1 MAEEDH
7 EAAGS
12 TDERTYMEPEPA
24 VQPSDDDPDALDVS
38 SRYCHRCG
46 GLLLLTYYQD
56 IHEDTGQMVFPA
68 LRCTVCGEVIDP
80 VILKNRRAPAPN
92 LLYGTKQRKYGQ
104 RVVPIDSTR
113 KRVSDV
119 STDGQP
125 DSEEA

>member
-7 EAAGS
+7 GS
-12 TDERTYMEPEPA
+12 TDERTYMKPEPA
-24 VQPSDDDPDALDVS
+24 VQPSDDDPDALDAS
-38 SRYCHRCG
+38 SPYCHRCG

-56 IHEDTGQMVFPA
+56 IHDDTGQMVFPA

-104 RVVPIDSTR
+104 RVVPIDSGR
-113 KRVSDV
+113 ERASDL
-119 STDGQP
+119 SNDDEP
-125 DSEEA
+125 DSEQA

>member
-1 MAEEDH
+1 MEW
-7 EAAGS
+7 
-12 TDERTYMEPEPA
+12 ERVHQFPP
-24 VQPSDDDPDALDVS
+24 DDDRDDTGQQC
-38 SRYCHRCG
+38 RRCG

-56 IHEDTGQMVFPA
+56 IHDDTGQIVFPA

-104 RVVPIDSTR
+104 RVVPIDVTR
-113 KRVSDV
+113 GRTSDA
-119 STDGQP
+119 SNGEEQ